1 MAPHSAPCPKCG
13 KEYAINKSLGR
24 VRNHKPCFVAVAAP
38 EKKKSN
44 FKVVLAVAPPP
55 RAPQNLTSQQ
65 SVEDY
70 IAEIRLQR
78 AAEQEAEYARNA
90 EYNDRISAELRKAHA
105 LKCMEEERQKAE
117 QAAIDEEKA
126 AVEKAQAA
134 AKAAA
139 EKRKQEEEERK
150 DQPRQYA
157 VRMVKKALAYKSNVQ
172 ISYVDGNYN
181 FKVLHPVQTDAPTQ
195 ALSRTQEPE
204 EEPDELRDT
213 IWPLLHRLCT
223 ERRLV
228 NDIINKLT
236 KQKAQTK
243 YGSAIAKRIHQREIQ
258 KDELNRKIQ
267 YAAQRQKELLW
278 K

>member
-1 MAPHSAPCPKCG
+1 MAPHAAPCPKCG
-13 KEYAINKSLGR
+13 KLYAINKSLGR

-38 EKKKSN
+38 EKNKAN
-44 FKVVLAVAPPP
+44 FKVVIAVAPPH
-55 RAPQNLTSQQ
+55 ASQNLTSRQ

-70 IAEIRLQR
+70 VADIRLQR
-78 AAEQEAEYARNA
+78 DAELEAEYARNA
-90 EYNDRISAELRKAHA
+90 EYNDRISAELRKAHT

-117 QAAIDEEKA
+117 QAAIDEEEA
-126 AVEKAQAA
+126 AMEKAKAA

-157 VRMVKKALAYKSNVQ
+157 MRMVKKALAYKSNAQ

-195 ALSRTQEPE
+195 ALSRTQEQ
-204 EEPDELRDT
+204 EPDELRDT
-213 IWPLLHRLCT
+213 IWPLLHILCT
-223 ERRLV
+223 EKRLV

-243 YGSAIAKRIHQREIQ
+243 YKSAIAKRIHQRENER
-258 KDELNRKIQ
+258 DELNRKIE